1 MVRGEIYVLDL
12 RPRSGSGQADRRP
25 GIRVSHDSFNA
36 VPAWRSITGLPL
48 TTSPRWLKPSPT
60 TVRFGRGE
68 YGLPK
73 ACAALAHQI
82 TTVDRSKLIPPALG
96 RVAGQKLG
104 EIDEAIRNY
113 LNL

>member
-1 MVRGEIYVLDL
+1 VVRGEIYFLDL
-12 RPRSGSGQADRRP
+12 DPRSGSEQSGRRP
-25 GIRVSHDSFNA
+25 GIIVSHDSFNS
-36 VPAWRSITGLPL
+36 VPAWQSVTVLPL
-48 TTSPRWLKPSPT
+48 M
-60 TVRFGRGE
+60 TVLFGRGE

-73 ACAALAHQI
+73 ECAALAHQI

-113 LNL
+113 LDL